1 MCGSVEWLHA
11 NVSMP
16 SQTEKSPG
24 QEPKVKN
31 QRKQESLF
39 LRHVG
44 RTVIAS
50 SASPE
55 MARWQLDWSLVRIL
69 IGWNAASNFRPADLY
84 YKITIRVSFNLMDY
98 LPHTE
103 YSSSV
108 YYSLIPMSRI
118 TTEPGHNNASHHNK
132 SPQSPCFPPN
142 QIVLIST
149 YSTPYSMETTHTLC
163 C

>member
-39 LRHVG
+39 LHHVG

-50 SASPE
+50 STSPE

-69 IGWNAASNFRPADLY
+69 IG
-84 YKITIRVSFNLMDY
+84 
-98 LPHTE
+98 
-103 YSSSV
+103 
-108 YYSLIPMSRI
+108 
-118 TTEPGHNNASHHNK
+118 
-132 SPQSPCFPPN
+132 
-142 QIVLIST
+142 
-149 YSTPYSMETTHTLC
+149 
-163 C
+163 